1 MTMLHKWLLLT
12 QPFDGPT
19 TWRMSSDPAALFREL
34 LGQWETA
41 ANRFGQEVLK
51 SGEAAR
57 TMGAATTVAAKGQEA
72 TREAMGKALTVFNL
86 PSRAEIVALS
96 EQVSRVEE
104 RLSRIESLLIKLAGE
119 TTPAVS
125 AKPRPARTR
134 KPPEASA

>member
-1 MTMLHKWLLLT
+1 M
-12 QPFDGPT
+12 PT
-19 TWRMSSDPAALFREL
+19 DPAALFRDL

-41 ANRFGQEVLK
+41 ANQFGQEVLK

-57 TMGAATTVAAKGQEA
+57 AMGAATTASAKGQDA

-86 PSRAEIVALS
+86 PSRAEVVALA

-119 TTPAVS
+119 TPAT
-125 AKPRPARTR
+125 APARDRPARTR
-134 KPPEASA
+134 RPPEAPADPEA

>member
-1 MTMLHKWLLLT
+1 M
-12 QPFDGPT
+12 PT
-19 TWRMSSDPAALFREL
+19 DPAALFRDL

-41 ANRFGQEVLK
+41 ANQFGQEVLK

-57 TMGAATTVAAKGQEA
+57 AMGAATTASAKGQDA

-86 PSRAEIVALS
+86 PSRAEVVALA

-119 TTPAVS
+119 TPAPGPVRD
-125 AKPRPARTR
+125 RPARTR
-134 KPPEASA
+134 RPPEAPADPEA

>member
-1 MTMLHKWLLLT
+1 M
-12 QPFDGPT
+12 PT
-19 TWRMSSDPAALFREL
+19 DPAALFRDL

-41 ANRFGQEVLK
+41 ANQFGQEMLK

-57 TMGAATTVAAKGQEA
+57 AMGAATTVTAKGQEA

-96 EQVSRVEE
+96 EQVARVEE

-119 TTPAVS
+119 GAAPA
-125 AKPRPARTR
+125 APKPRVARTR
-134 KPPEASA
+134 KPPEAAPQG